1 MLKFNDLSLQLA
13 VGTQKWETLGM
24 HAGQAELDSEF
35 MPLQPTGSLD
45 WLLIKMV
52 K

>member
-13 VGTQKWETLGM
+13 VGKQNWETLGM

-35 MPLQPTGSLD
+35 MTLQPTESLD
-45 WLLIKMV
+45 WFLIEMLK
-52 K
+52 